1 MRNILPWIITALFL
15 FLAIYFY
22 WQKNEAESRL
32 SIADNE
38 VAEIDRELEQERIE
52 ADSLESMMLPPDTM
66 QMDTPPSA
74 AFVDELGSL
83 SESDMQRLKRKGLRN
98 PETDLMNDLNR
109 KQRTLIPAEGSMGGS
124 MGGTMAI
131 RDSRILNDRYAL
143 AYYEDGHNGGY
154 IVLKYEV
161 NNGNITWK
169 VVDNSKL

>member
-1 MRNILPWIITALFL
+1 MKSILPWILVAVFL
-15 FLAIYFY
+15 FLALYFY

-32 SIADNE
+32 AIADNE
-38 VAEIDRELEQERIE
+38 VTEIDQELDEQTK
-52 ADSLESMMLPPDTM
+52 AVDSLEDMVLPPDTM
-66 QMDTPPSA
+66 NLVPPGGA

-83 SESDMQRLKRKGLRN
+83 SESDIQRLKRKGLQN
-98 PETDLMNDLNR
+98 PETDLMNDLSR
-109 KQRTLIPAEGSMGGS
+109 KQSKLIPAEGT

-154 IVLKYEV
+154 MLLRYTVS
-161 NNGNITWK
+161 NGNITWS